1 MRLFPYASLMLRQP
15 IKMGPLSIR
24 LGETAT
30 STVTVINKETGEPA
44 YSMIYAGTD
53 NILFD
58 LKGKAKGTYTLLINI
73 EGMKYTGEFTL

>member
-1 MRLFPYASLMLRQP
+1 
-15 IKMGPLSIR
+15 
-24 LGETAT
+24 
-30 STVTVINKETGEPA
+30 
-44 YSMIYAGTD
+44 MIYAGTD

>member
-15 IKMGPLSIR
+15 IKMGPLSI
-24 LGETAT
+24 LGETAP